1 MYTMYLDHCEYLTF
15 MYIGWQLFAYVKT
28 RDKIRKDNNNRPAGM
43 YLP

>member
-1 MYTMYLDHCEYLTF
+1 